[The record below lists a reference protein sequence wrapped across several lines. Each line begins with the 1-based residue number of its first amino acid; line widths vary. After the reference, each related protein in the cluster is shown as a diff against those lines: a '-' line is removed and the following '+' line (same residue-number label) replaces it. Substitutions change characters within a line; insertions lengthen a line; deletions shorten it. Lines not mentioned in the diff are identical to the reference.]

1 MASRLR
7 ERDAMSFVIR
17 GLSPAPFHPLL
28 ALDDAA
34 LATRNIRR
42 VVADTDREFPCRIT
56 LQDAR
61 QGETLLLLPHRHHD
75 VAGPYRASGPIYVR
89 ETALTSVAAEFRD
102 ELPPSFPRRLLS
114 LRAYDATGLMRDA
127 DVVEGVDAL
136 PHLQRLLDVPGVA
149 YLHVHNAR
157 PGCYACRVDPA

>member
-1 MASRLR
+1 
-7 ERDAMSFVIR
+7 MSFMIR
-17 GLSPAPFHPLL
+17 GLSPELFRPLF

-34 LATRNIRR
+34 LAARNIRR
-42 VVADTDREFPCRIT
+42 VVADSDRGFPCRVT

-61 QGETLLLLPHRHHD
+61 QGETLLLLPHPHHD

-89 ETALTSVAAEFRD
+89 KAALLEVAAEFHD

-114 LRAYDATGLMRDA
+114 LRAYDTDGMMRDA
-127 DVVEGVDAL
+127 DVVEGVEAVT
-136 PHLQRLLDVPGVA
+136 HLQRLLDLPGVA

>member
-1 MASRLR
+1 
-7 ERDAMSFVIR
+7 MSFVIR
-17 GLSPAPFHPLL
+17 GLSPEPFRALF

-34 LATRNIRR
+34 LAARNIRR
-42 VVADTDREFPCRIT
+42 VVADADRGFPCRVT

-61 QGETLLLLPHRHHD
+61 QGETLLLLPYLHHD

-89 ETALTSVAAEFRD
+89 EAAMQGPSAEFRAA
-102 ELPPSFPRRLLS
+102 LPPSFPRRLLS
-114 LRAYDATGLMRDA
+114 LRAYDAGGLMRDA
-127 DVVEGVDAL
+127 DVVDGVEAL